1 MPVIPGSAFF
11 QKHQFPAGVDINR
24 VNHSEVTRLWWAL
37 TCHQPGRQGPWWCQ
51 TEPAAEDRGSPS
63 YCPHYPIIK
72 SPYFFHFYPFL
83 DTWLSANRYSFS
95 SQCPIHP
102 LSFIPQCCHC
112 LFHITGHR
120 RCNYLANIGLPLA
133 ERSRRSWWWGK
144 VFFSNNQGKWVTPE
158 RIALNANA
166 EVERGGVLRC
176 NMCFSGF
183 GGQSLVRK
191 SADGNSLQWQT
202 KQKLLQTQESQ
213 SLLYLEAPWVWKLL
227 SA

>member
-1 MPVIPGSAFF
+1 M
-11 QKHQFPAGVDINR
+11 N
-24 VNHSEVTRLWWAL
+24 LW
-37 TCHQPGRQGPWWCQ
+37 QR
-51 TEPAAEDRGSPS
+51 TEAHLHIA
-63 YCPHYPIIK
+63 HT
-72 SPYFFHFYPFL
+72 
-83 DTWLSANRYSFS
+83 TWLLNPHTFSF
-95 SQCPIHP
+95 
-102 LSFIPQCCHC
+102 LSFLGYLTVCKQVQFLFSVPNSSYWFHSTCCHC

-120 RCNYLANIGLPLA
+120 RYNYLANIGLPLA
-133 ERSRRSWWWGK
+133 ERSRRSWWWEK
-144 VFFSNNQGKWVTPE
+144 VLFSNNQGKWVTPE

-166 EVERGGVLRC
+166 EGETGEVLRC

-227 SA
+227 SF